1 MAWATPT
8 TRSTGYVVT
17 ASNWNEI
24 VNDLRYLKGL
34 DGAVAIE
41 NAITLTQITTPSAPG
56 AGLTSVYAKTDGAL
70 YVPRLC
76 RCCPRWAMT
85 TRCWSCGH
93 MRRPQR

>member
-41 NAITLTQITTPSAPG
+41 NAITLTQIASPG
-56 AGLTSVYAKTDGAL
+56 ASASGTVTLYAKADGSVVKIDSTGSESSLGGGFARTFL
-70 YVPRLC
+70 LMG
-76 RCCPRWAMT
+76 A
-85 TRCWSCGH
+85 
-93 MRRPQR
+93 

>member
-34 DGAVAIE
+34 DGAVAIQ
-41 NAITLTQITTPSAPG
+41 NAITLTQIASPG
-56 AGLTSVYAKTDGAL
+56 ASASGTDTLYAKTDGSVVKIDSTGSESAL
-70 YVPRLC
+70 GGGFYRTFLL
-76 RCCPRWAMT
+76 M
-85 TRCWSCGH
+85 GG
-93 MRRPQR
+93 

>member
-1 MAWATPT
+1 MTWATPT

-41 NAITLTQITTPSAPG
+41 NAITLTQIASPG
-56 AGLTSVYAKTDGAL
+56 ASAGGTVTLYAKTDGSVVKIDSTGSESSLGGGFARTL
-70 YVPRLC
+70 LLMG
-76 RCCPRWAMT
+76 A
-85 TRCWSCGH
+85 
-93 MRRPQR
+93 

>member
-17 ASNWNEI
+17 ASNWNEV

-41 NAITLTQITTPSAPG
+41 NAITLTQIATPSAPG
-56 AGLTSVYAKTDGAL
+56 AGLTSMYAKSDGV
-70 YVPRLC
+70 YVRSGASGAESPIGGGGYSRVFML
-76 RCCPRWAMT
+76 M
-85 TRCWSCGH
+85 GG
-93 MRRPQR
+93 

>member
-41 NAITLTQITTPSAPG
+41 NAITLTQIASPG
-56 AGLTSVYAKTDGAL
+56 ASAAGTVTLYAKTDGSVVKIDSTGSESSLGGGFARTFL
-70 YVPRLC
+70 L
-76 RCCPRWAMT
+76 MG
-85 TRCWSCGH
+85 S
-93 MRRPQR
+93 